1 MSGEILKEDPSRTIR
16 NGGLVKIRDNGK
28 IVTHHTPR
36 WSYGE
41 MGHVVRLNDQTIT
54 ISLLGRYEGEKV
66 RADYADVEKVAE

>member
-1 MSGEILKEDPSRTIR
+1 MKNNFTPESPARFIQAG
-16 NGGLVKIRDNGK
+16 NLVKIRDNGK

-66 RADYADVEKVAE
+66 RADYADVEKAAE